1 MVTKLSM
8 RATFTQMEVGEVIAI
23 SLAERGYNSIRNC
36 ASNVGVMMARKY
48 SVRLNR
54 EANECKVTR
63 TA

>member
-1 MVTKLSM
+1 MVTKTSM
-8 RATFTQMEVGEVIAI
+8 RATIVAMDKDDVITI
-23 SLAERGYNSIRNC
+23 SLSERGYNSIRNC

-48 SVRLNR
+48 SVSLNR

>member
-1 MVTKLSM
+1 MVTKTSM
-8 RATFTQMEVGEVIAI
+8 RATIIAMEKDDIITI
-23 SLAERGYNSIRNC
+23 SLQDRGYNSIRNC

-54 EANECKVTR
+54 EANECKVPR